1 MRPPLS
7 PFAWRLAALLAVL
20 TPLRAH
26 MMSMSSGD
34 IAIAGAEARYQ
45 LRMPL
50 YELSHMKSPG
60 KAIFE
65 SIRFSSGGRPARLA
79 ASSCRAD
86 EAAAAFLCSARYEF
100 PAPVERLEVECA
112 FASITV
118 PNHVHLLRAERGGR
132 RAQALLDL
140 SFPRASLRFDPP
152 SPAERAFTQA
162 WGGFA
167 RALGGPVQLLFLA
180 SLALAARGRRELL
193 ALAAAFLAGQT
204 ASSLIVPATGWQ
216 PPPRFVE
223 AAAALTVAYL
233 AVEILALP
241 KAGSRW
247 LVAGVLGAF
256 HGLYFALFLDTTG
269 YNPAWVLAGAA
280 LADLLGL
287 GLVALVF
294 AKIGR
299 AASALRPVQVSA
311 SLLLAT
317 GLVWFL
323 VRVM

>member
-1 MRPPLS
+1 MR
-7 PFAWRLAALLAVL
+7 RLAALLAAAL
-20 TPLRAH
+20 PLGAH

-34 IAIAGAEARYQ
+34 IAIAGAQARYE

-50 YELSHMKSPG
+50 YELSHMKNAE

-65 SIRFSSGGRPARLA
+65 SIHFSSGGRPARLA
-79 ASSCRAD
+79 GGSCRAD

-100 PAPVERLEVECA
+100 SAPVERLEVECA

-118 PNHVHLLRAERGGR
+118 PNHVHLLRAERGGQR
-132 RAQALLDL
+132 DQALLDL
-140 SFPRASLRFDPP
+140 SFPRATLRFDPP
-152 SPAERAFTQA
+152 GAAERAFTEA

-167 RALGGPVQLLFLA
+167 RALGGPVQFLFLA
-180 SLALAARGRRELL
+180 SLVLAARSRRELL
-193 ALAAAFLAGQT
+193 ALAAAFLAGQA
-204 ASSLIVPATGWQ
+204 ASSLIVPLTGWQ
-216 PPPRFVE
+216 PPPGFVE

-247 LVAGVLGAF
+247 LVAVVLGAF
-256 HGLYFALFLDTTG
+256 HGLYFALFLATTE

-280 LADLLGL
+280 LADLLCL
-287 GLVALVF
+287 GLLALVF

-299 AASALRPVQVSA
+299 AASGLRPVQVSA

-317 GLVWFL
+317 GLVWFF